1 LDRIET
7 FSKEWILRRGIMGEM
22 KCSSKEDGGN
32 QIISVFVH
40 GSVFIFN
47 LSEKY
52 SSILSR

>member
-1 LDRIET
+1 MDRIET

-40 GSVFIFN
+40 ESVFIFN